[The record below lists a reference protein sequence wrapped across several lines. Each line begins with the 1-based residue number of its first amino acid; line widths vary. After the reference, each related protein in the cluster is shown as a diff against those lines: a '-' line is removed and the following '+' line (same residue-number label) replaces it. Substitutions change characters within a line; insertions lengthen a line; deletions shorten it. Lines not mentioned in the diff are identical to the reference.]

1 MTYMEGMVY
10 KEVNKEADKEV
21 NKEVDEYE
29 AYAVNKV
36 DKEVNKVVDEYEANA
51 VDQELNDGLELEDVV
66 MVMVVEVMKLT
77 LVMEMVVDKDVDVK
91 DDEDVDVE
99 VDCEVFE
106 EVAKYVYNAL
116 KKNSPHKDQLMR
128 MLVFA
133 KQRQL
138 EAAKII
144 LCASAHLPSSKTR
157 VT

>member
-29 AYAVNKV
+29 AYTVNKV

-77 LVMEMVVDKDVDVK
+77 LVMEMVVDKEVY
-91 DDEDVDVE
+91 VE
-99 VDCEVFE
+99 VGKDVSISYW
-106 EVAKYVYNAL
+106 KQL
-116 KKNSPHKDQLMR
+116 K
-128 MLVFA
+128 V
-133 KQRQL
+133 
-138 EAAKII
+138 
-144 LCASAHLPSSKTR
+144 
-157 VT
+157 

>member
-77 LVMEMVVDKDVDVK
+77 LVMEMVVDKEVY
-91 DDEDVDVE
+91 VE
-99 VDCEVFE
+99 VD
-106 EVAKYVYNAL
+106 EVAEDVSISY
-116 KKNSPHKDQLMR
+116 
-128 MLVFA
+128 
-133 KQRQL
+133 
-138 EAAKII
+138 
-144 LCASAHLPSSKTR
+144 
-157 VT
+157 

>member
-1 MTYMEGMVY
+1 MVT
-10 KEVNKEADKEV
+10 EVIK
-21 NKEVDEYE
+21 
-29 AYAVNKV
+29 
-36 DKEVNKVVDEYEANA
+36 
-51 VDQELNDGLELEDVV
+51 
-66 MVMVVEVMKLT
+66 KLT

-91 DDEDVDVE
+91 VDEEVDVE
-99 VDCEVFE
+99 VDCEVFD

-116 KKNSPHKDQLMR
+116 KRNSPHKDQWMR

>member
-10 KEVNKEADKEV
+10 KEVDKEVNKEADKEV

-77 LVMEMVVDKDVDVK
+77 LVMEMVVDKEVY
-91 DDEDVDVE
+91 VE
-99 VDCEVFE
+99 VD
-106 EVAKYVYNAL
+106 EVAKDVSISHWKQL
-116 KKNSPHKDQLMR
+116 KD
-128 MLVFA
+128 
-133 KQRQL
+133 
-138 EAAKII
+138 
-144 LCASAHLPSSKTR
+144 
-157 VT
+157 

>member
-1 MTYMEGMVY
+1 MEGVVY
-10 KEVNKEADKEV
+10 KKVDKEV
-21 NKEVDEYE
+21 NKEVD
-29 AYAVNKV
+29 KV
-36 DKEVNKVVDEYEANA
+36 LDEYETYA
-51 VDQELNDGLELEDVV
+51 VEKELNGGSELEDEV
-66 MVMVVEVMKLT
+66 MVIVEEVIMKLT

-91 DDEDVDVE
+91 DDKDVDVE

-144 LCASAHLPSSKTR
+144 LCASAHLPSSMTR